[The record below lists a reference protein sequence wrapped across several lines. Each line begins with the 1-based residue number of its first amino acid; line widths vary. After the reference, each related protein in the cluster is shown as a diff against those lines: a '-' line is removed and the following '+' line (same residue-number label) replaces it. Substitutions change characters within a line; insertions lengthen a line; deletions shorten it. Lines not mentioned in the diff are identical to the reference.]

1 MPPVPEPPASPT
13 APDPIDVWREA
24 MADFRDA
31 AARAEWRHPSV
42 LPGWTVADVAAHV
55 TWIERALSGL
65 LDAAHEP
72 DWETLPHVRD
82 GFGRITEVPV
92 DLRRSR
98 TREEVLAEFDE
109 MVVERE
115 AALRELRA
123 SNPGLVM
130 SPLGTMMPLDE
141 MLAMRVFDTWVHEQ
155 DIRVAVGDPGH
166 LGTAPAHVAAGRMRR
181 ALGFVWAKKV
191 DAPVGATLE
200 VSVTGPGVDVH
211 GHGHPLR
218 GRQGP
223 SDRAGGGS
231 DRGADPVVPGVRGPH
246 VRTRPRGR
254 VDRGGSGAGGARG
267 PAVQHRSLRSEVRHS
282 SCWRSPQVPRGSP
295 RQRQPQPQ
303 PASGATA
310 RRLSTAIR
318 RA

>member
-1 MPPVPEPPASPT
+1 MPPPPESAASPAT
-13 APDPIDVWREA
+13 PDPIDVWREA

-31 AARAEWRHPSV
+31 AARAQWRHPSV

-55 TWIERALSGL
+55 TSIERALSGL
-65 LDAAHEP
+65 LDPAHEP
-72 DWETLPHVRD
+72 DWEALPHAKD

-98 TREEVLAEFDE
+98 TREDVLAEFDE

-191 DAPVGATLE
+191 DAPVGATLQ
-200 VSVTGPGVDVH
+200 VSVTGPGVTFTDTVVRSED
-211 GHGHPLR
+211 GK
-218 GRQGP
+218 GRP
-223 SDRAGGGS
+223 TERVEEPTVALTMSF
-231 DRGADPVVPGVRGPH
+231 PGFVALTCG
-246 VRTRPRGR
+246 
-254 VDRGGSGAGGARG
+254 RG
-267 PAVQHRSLRSEVRHS
+267 PAEVSIAGDRVLGERTVHLFNIA
-282 SCWRSPQVPRGSP
+282 P
-295 RQRQPQPQ
+295 
-303 PASGATA
+303 
-310 RRLSTAIR
+310 
-318 RA
+318 

>member
-1 MPPVPEPPASPT
+1 MALDPEAPT
-13 APDPIDVWREA
+13 AVAGPPTPDPIDVWRQA

-55 TWIERALSGL
+55 TWIERTLSGHQ
-65 LDAAHEP
+65 DPAHEP
-72 DWETLPHVRD
+72 DWEALPHARD

-115 AALRELRA
+115 LALRELRA

-141 MLAMRVFDTWVHEQ
+141 MISMRVFDTWVHEQ

-191 DAPVGATLE
+191 DAPAGATLQ
-200 VSVTGPGVDVH
+200 VTVNGPGVEFTDTVIRSDD
-211 GHGHPLR
+211 GKGRSTDRVEHPTVALTM
-218 GRQGP
+218 
-223 SDRAGGGS
+223 SF
-231 DRGADPVVPGVRGPH
+231 PGFVALTCG
-246 VRTRPRGR
+246 
-254 VDRGGSGAGGARG
+254 RG
-267 PAVQHRSLRSEVRHS
+267 PADV
-282 SCWRSPQVPRGSP
+282 
-295 RQRQPQPQ
+295 
-303 PASGATA
+303 
-310 RRLSTAIR
+310 AIAGDHALGER
-318 RA
+318 TIERFNIAP